1 MMVPTTAFL
10 LGAKIIE
17 KHFTLNKKLSGND
30 HYHSMDYKDLKKLRS
45 NINKILNLIGNK
57 KIKGPIPSE
66 KKQLKTQ
73 EEAL

>member
-1 MMVPTTAFL
+1 
-10 LGAKIIE
+10 
-17 KHFTLNKKLSGND
+17 
-30 HYHSMDYKDLKKLRS
+30 MDYKDLKKLRS